1 MIPVLQESA
10 AENVTV
16 LLLGNK
22 SDCSERRVKTH
33 QGEILAKVRICCI
46 TPTHEIITFSS
57 VVLMIKT
64 PTVSADIHSTPQEYD
79 FEFMECSAATGE
91 NVIQSLEVVARY
103 VYNFIVFI

>member
-1 MIPVLQESA
+1 M
-10 AENVTV
+10 TV

-46 TPTHEIITFSS
+46 TPTHETITFSS
-57 VVLMIKT
+57 VVLITIKT

-103 VYNFIVFI
+103 VYNCIVFL